1 MAGTRMTRS
10 ESQARTR
17 KALVR
22 AAGEVFV
29 ERGFQRAS
37 VEAIAERAGFTRG
50 AFYSNFA
57 SKEEVFAELLQSTV
71 YAAYQAM
78 EEEQLGSDAPLATAR
93 ESAKR
98 LAKIQAHPD
107 GRWMFRL
114 WLELLLQAGRDERM
128 RELAVEFWRTNR
140 GLLAKIAERRAAE
153 HGLESPLPPRVMASA
168 MIAMDIGLAIQHHV
182 DPDAVPLDVYPDVF
196 GLLFD
201 GLYTS

>member
-78 EEEQLGSDAPLATAR
+78 EEEQLGSVAPLSTAR
-93 ESAKR
+93 
-98 LAKIQAHPD
+98 
-107 GRWMFRL
+107 
-114 WLELLLQAGRDERM
+114 
-128 RELAVEFWRTNR
+128 V
-140 GLLAKIAERRAAE
+140 
-153 HGLESPLPPRVMASA
+153 
-168 MIAMDIGLAIQHHV
+168 
-182 DPDAVPLDVYPDVF
+182 
-196 GLLFD
+196 
-201 GLYTS
+201 